1 MRSFLSFLKE
11 TFPPKA
17 KFSVDDIPDLT
28 GQVMVVT
35 GANTGIGKETAKVL
49 LAHNAKVYIAC
60 RSEPKALEAIAD
72 LKART
77 GKDSID
83 FLKIDLS
90 DLKSIKEAAEEF
102 GRKEEVLHVL
112 FNNAGIL
119 VKNVN
124 EKSAQGYSQPFATN
138 VLGHF
143 YFTKLLIPYL
153 LSATQSSADAGR
165 AEARIVNVSSVM
177 SLFVDSIDYERLGS
191 PKANGNTPQIEHE
204 DNFENLKH
212 LNKKKSTLPI
222 DLYVESKFA
231 NIVLSNELAR
241 RYGDQGIVSIALNP
255 GNVAS
260 DLQRDMSKFSRRAT
274 AFFFNL
280 RDVGHGA
287 LSSLY
292 AGTMPEA
299 SEMNGKY
306 IVPWA
311 RQGNANPAAQDPKKG
326 EELWRWLEAQT
337 EGL

>member
-1 MRSFLSFLKE
+1 MGSFLSFLKE

-102 GRKEEVLHVL
+102 GRKEKSTIRNER
-112 FNNAGIL
+112 AGW
-119 VKNVN
+119 VPAAHTAEKMVN
-124 EKSAQGYSQPFATN
+124 
-138 VLGHF
+138 
-143 YFTKLLIPYL
+143 
-153 LSATQSSADAGR
+153 SSADAGR

-255 GNVAS
+255 GNIAS
-260 DLQRDMSKFSRRAT
+260 DLQRDMSKFRRRAT

-287 LSSLY
+287 LNSLY

-326 EELWRWLEAQT
+326 EEMWRWLEAQT